1 MNEREMNHWR
11 EEACARAFWDQH
23 LALPYQELLRHTAS
37 WLTPQPGEHWL
48 DLGCGSGQLT
58 GLLWRLSGGR
68 LAEIVS
74 LDCNPVNAEAIA
86 RVQRRLGEP
95 AAGRIRFVT
104 GDFSAGLPQFAD
116 GTFDGVV
123 SGLAISYAEHRDPA
137 TGRYTDR
144 AYDQLLAELGRVLRP
159 AGHLVFSVNVPDVRF
174 WPILWKSLRRGR
186 RLSKPFRAL
195 VNGLR
200 MQAYG
205 RWLRREA
212 RRRRFHYL
220 PAEEIARRLERLG
233 FVGFRYRLS
242 YAEQAYL
249 VQARRGSDQ
258 PPRAQMLASET
269 A

>member
-37 WLTPQPGEHWL
+37 WLTPHAGERWL

-86 RVQRRLGEP
+86 RVQGRLGEP
-95 AAGRIRFVT
+95 ATARIRFVT

-159 AGHLVFSVNVPDVRF
+159 AGHLVFSVNVPEVRF
-174 WPILWKSLRRGR
+174 WPILWKSLRRAL

-205 RWLRREA
+205 RWLQREA

-220 PAEEIARRLERLG
+220 PVEEIARRLERLG